1 MFAAKTQGE
10 TLYAS
15 DGAGKAGPIFAGAL
29 VSALGLVLSLTASIA
44 GSFTLATGCSL
55 VGVRLFKPLIA

>member
-1 MFAAKTQGE
+1 MQVTVLERLGRFLQGRWS
-10 TLYAS
+10 LHW
-15 DGAGKAGPIFAGAL
+15 GPG
-29 VSALGLVLSLTASIA
+29 LSLTASIA